1 MSSTSAEAP
10 AKSPGFEHPRPAS
23 GHPHCPSRRTP
34 SANARRHKHLDSKP
48 VGTRLATRP
57 RCGPLRPEP
66 EVTVTTIL
74 CDLRYAVRSLRRV
87 PVFAIAA
94 VASLT
99 LGIATATTVFGLL
112 DAALFR
118 PPPFDEPDRLA
129 LLNITQ
135 YTPAEGLY
143 RVRWSWPRFRL
154 LERSARSFEAIASS
168 SNAVLTLTSAGDPV
182 PVPVEIVSSRYHSV
196 MRAPITLGRA
206 FSTAEDESGT
216 ATPTAILSDD
226 LWRRRFGGDE
236 HVLGRVIEMNGL
248 ALTVVGV
255 AGPGFHGLSGLA
267 EAWIPATM
275 APLATY
281 SDYLTT
287 NQNFIT
293 AVGRLRP
300 GTSLEHARAELAVLG
315 RTIQAEEPSE
325 AETPNDRFGATA
337 MSLNEA
343 RVDVVTRRALLL
355 LAGAVA
361 TLLLIACANV
371 ASLLLGRAAGR
382 RREIAIRLAIGAGRW
397 RLVRQL
403 LVESGVLAT
412 VSALL
417 GTVLTVWALL
427 VVRLPPTLARGRNFY
442 GAVGEFAT
450 PALDWRVLG
459 FVVLVSALS
468 VLFFGLA
475 PALQATRTDFVPD
488 LRTGSAGSGAGATR
502 SREVVVGLQ
511 VALAVVLVVGCGL
524 LLTSYARLRSQQLG
538 FEPDRMLTF
547 IIRPSEVRYPPPA
560 AVALIDR
567 VLEEI
572 GRLPGVEAA
581 TVDGCAPLATQCANA
596 ALNLVGRP
604 WDHETDAPSVLRHYV
619 APGHFAALGT
629 PILRGR
635 GIEAGDRAGRLHVV
649 VINQTA
655 ATRFWPNE
663 DPIGRKVWFTGAAP
677 FASADSAAEIVG
689 VVGDVA
695 YQPLDEHPVQPDFFT
710 SYAQFTYATRMILV
724 RTRGEPLAQVPDIAL
739 AVQRAEPG
747 LALFDVQTMAERASR
762 SWSKQTGETLLF
774 ATIAGIALALAMTG
788 VYAVTA
794 YAVASR
800 TREIGVR
807 MALGAPAARIVR
819 TSLAQTVRVGV
830 MGGLVGLLGALGL
843 SRVIRATLY
852 DTSPLAGGAYAGAV
866 LVLLLA
872 LMAASYLP
880 VRRAL
885 RVNPI
890 EVLRTE

>member
-1 MSSTSAEAP
+1 
-10 AKSPGFEHPRPAS
+10 
-23 GHPHCPSRRTP
+23 
-34 SANARRHKHLDSKP
+34 
-48 VGTRLATRP
+48 
-57 RCGPLRPEP
+57 
-66 EVTVTTIL
+66 VTTIL